1 MMRGKLDRRRLMTA
15 GLAAA
20 AAAPLGARL
29 WSGAALAQ
37 APARSTWSSLN
48 DLAEEAQRLGLSVPR
63 MSAAPSAGGD
73 DFEELQPAIIDFM
86 DSVRASAADSHATS
100 AEIDSIIERA
110 SELLRQKRN
119 LENPPR
125 DWMEK
130 QGVAP
135 SAAPSPASVADEYR
149 QLFKTCV
156 IREDKRSDV
165 QWCVSKLTDPDRR
178 KAYDLVYEE
187 TCVPWYFVG
196 IIHGM
201 EASFDLT
208 SHLHNGDSLKAKTVH
223 VPKGRPVPWLPPS
236 DWGSSAAD
244 AMRYDKLDEKS
255 DWDLATMLY
264 RFEAYNGFGT
274 RSRGINTPYLWS
286 YSNHYTKGKYV
297 ADGVWDANA
306 VSKQCGAAV
315 MLKALIEAGLVSPLA

>member
-1 MMRGKLDRRRLMTA
+1 MSRGKVDRRRVMTA
-15 GLAAA
+15 GLAAVA
-20 AAAPLGARL
+20 VAPLGVRL
-29 WSGAALAQ
+29 WSGPAWAQ
-37 APARSTWSSLN
+37 APGRSTWSSLT
-48 DLAEEAQRLGLSVPR
+48 DLSEEAQRLGLSVPR
-63 MSAAPSAGGD
+63 MGAAPSGAAD

-86 DSVRASAADSHATS
+86 DSIRASAADSHATS

-125 DWMEK
+125 DVTQP
-130 QGVAP
+130 QGAAP

-149 QLFKTCV
+149 RLFETCV
-156 IREDKRSDV
+156 IKESERGNV
-165 QWCVSKLTDPDRR
+165 NWCVSKLTDPDRR
-178 KAYDLVYEE
+178 KAYDQVYEE

-196 IIHGM
+196 ITHGM

-208 SHLHNGDSLKAKTVH
+208 SHLHNGDTLKAKTVH
-223 VPKGRPVPWLPPS
+223 VPKGRPTPWLPPS
-236 DWGSSAAD
+236 DWGSSASD

-264 RFEAYNGFGT
+264 RFEAYNGFGS

-286 YSNHYTKGKYV
+286 YSNQYTKGKYV
-297 ADGVWDANA
+297 ADGVWDPNA

-315 MLKALIEAGLVSPLA
+315 MLKALIEAGLISPLA

>member
-1 MMRGKLDRRRLMTA
+1 MVRGKLDRRRLLTV

-20 AAAPLGARL
+20 AAAPLGARIL
-29 WSGAALAQ
+29 TRPAVAQ
-37 APARSTWSSLN
+37 ATGKSTWSSLT

-63 MSAAPSAGGD
+63 MGAQPSTATD
-73 DFEELQPAIIDFM
+73 NFEELQPAIIDFI
-86 DSVRASAADSHATS
+86 DGIRASAPDSHATS

-110 SELLRQKRN
+110 SELLREKRN
-119 LENPPR
+119 IENPPR
-125 DWMEK
+125 DVTQP
-130 QGVAP
+130 QGAAP
-135 SAAPSPASVADEYR
+135 SAAPSMSSVADEYR
-149 QLFKTCV
+149 KLFSTCV

-165 QWCVSKLTDPDRR
+165 QWCVTKLTDPDRR
-178 KAYDLVYEE
+178 KAYDQVYTE

-208 SHLHNGDSLKAKTVH
+208 SHLHNGDSIKAKTVH

-286 YSNHYTKGKYV
+286 YSNQYSKGKYV
-297 ADGVWDANA
+297 ADGVWDPNA

-315 MLKALIEAGLVSPLA
+315 MLKALVEAGLVAPPA